1 MTCSQRSTT
10 DVSRQNLGRAKFK
23 EGLETDIWWEIIDIP
38 KKHVFQN
45 NILVT
50 IVSPWAPYPGVRWSS
65 WHQKPHPAPS
75 QIQIIRNKTEF
86 PQNSPSM
93 SELLTFTGFC
103 QNRPYNTSQ
112 NPERFFRKFVLMTWL
127 LTIITS
133 NNRPVL
139 VDDPDHWEKNYIIRL
154 ICRETLLFRTPAIY
168 PPKNTSCF
176 LTLSSTYSTYSSI
189 STCWSCSSCSS
200 CSTLSWWP
208 WLRGTCPLPA
218 PRHSRLY
225 LAGPTLQGALPL
237 TCYHHSPR
245 RENTQSIVHQATPK
259 ECCLNP
265 RFLAEI
271 RSGAQI
277 ALLCPSLLY

>member
-23 EGLETDIWWEIIDIP
+23 EGLETDIWWELINIP

-93 SELLTFTGFC
+93 SELLTFTGFS

-112 NPERFFRKFVLMTWL
+112 NQNDFSGNCTYDLTFKERDVPQVTILAKEGRRWYGSPEVL
-127 LTIITS
+127 S
-133 NNRPVL
+133 PQPVG
-139 VDDPDHWEKNYIIRL
+139 N
-154 ICRETLLFRTPAIY
+154 
-168 PPKNTSCF
+168 
-176 LTLSSTYSTYSSI
+176 
-189 STCWSCSSCSS
+189 
-200 CSTLSWWP
+200 
-208 WLRGTCPLPA
+208 
-218 PRHSRLY
+218 SR
-225 LAGPTLQGALPL
+225 
-237 TCYHHSPR
+237 
-245 RENTQSIVHQATPK
+245 
-259 ECCLNP
+259 
-265 RFLAEI
+265 
-271 RSGAQI
+271 
-277 ALLCPSLLY
+277 ALLVVHKS